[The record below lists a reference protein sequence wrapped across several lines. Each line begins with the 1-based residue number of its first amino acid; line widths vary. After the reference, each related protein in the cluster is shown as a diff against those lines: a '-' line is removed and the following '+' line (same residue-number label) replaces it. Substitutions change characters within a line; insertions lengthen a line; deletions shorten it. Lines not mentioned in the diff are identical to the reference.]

1 MLGTVESKDYE
12 MRTYFITTLI
22 LGALLATV
30 FGPINSVQ
38 AESSDVKL
46 KKIKDIVVY
55 QNDRSYSAF
64 PSVVTRPSGELVLAF
79 RQSPERSYVKD
90 GRGSHAD
97 PNSNLVLVRSKDNAK
112 TWSTHPELIYAH
124 PWGGSQDPCMLQL
137 RDGSI
142 ICTSYAWYLQL
153 TKNFVDPPETIR
165 TGAFLFMG
173 GYLMRS
179 DNGGQSWNGPIVP
192 PPVPGIKT
200 RTVFG
205 ELCPSYNRGQ
215 LCEGKDGKIYWAVA
229 AKGVT
234 PPFRT
239 EVHLMVSEDKGL
251 NWNYRCPIAQDSKV
265 TFNEASIYET
275 PSGQLITFLRT
286 AGFKDHTVIA
296 RSTDGG
302 KSFKKWEDT
311 GFQGHPHYALKL
323 PNDQILLIYGYRH
336 KPYGIRARILDSEG
350 RKIANSKEIIIRDDG
365 GNSDLGYPWATMMA
379 DGRVLVV
386 YYFNKKNMLSHI
398 AGTIMEIEK

>member
-12 MRTYFITTLI
+12 MRTYFMMTLI
-22 LGALLATV
+22 LGALLTTV
-30 FGPINSVQ
+30 FGSINSVQ
-38 AESSDVKL
+38 AESGAVKL

-55 QNDRSYSAF
+55 QNDHFYPAF

-79 RQSPERSYVKD
+79 RRAPDLRIIKD
-90 GRGSHAD
+90 GGPSHTD
-97 PNSNLVLVRSKDNAK
+97 FNSNLVLVRSKDNGE
-112 TWSTHPELIYAH
+112 TWSKNPELIFAH

-137 RDGSI
+137 HDGSI
-142 ICTSYAWYLQL
+142 LCTSYTWYLPRSNSFAGPAGT
-153 TKNFVDPPETIR
+153 TKSGKYF
-165 TGAFLFMG
+165 FLG
-173 GYLMRS
+173 GYLMKS
-179 DNGGQSWNGPIVP
+179 KDGGRTWAGPIVP
-192 PPVPGIKT
+192 PPVPGVIT
-200 RTVFG
+200 RDVFG
-205 ELCPSYNRGQ
+205 KPLPAYNRGA
-215 LCEGKDGKIYWAVA
+215 LCQGKDGKIYWAVA
-229 AKGVT
+229 SEAKT
-234 PPFRT
+234 KPKRT
-239 EVHLMVSEDKGL
+239 EVHLMVSEDGGL
-251 NWNYRCPIAQDSKV
+251 TWTYRCPIAQDPKIA
-265 TFNEASIYET
+265 FNEASIYET

-296 RSTDGG
+296 RSTNGG

-365 GNSDLGYPWATMMA
+365 GTSDLGYPWATMMA

-398 AGTIMEIEK
+398 AGTILEIEK